1 MTTEAKTKR
10 LSSKQF
16 IQCWKMAGEHHAT
29 TRWEVPVTE
38 PASEQM
44 KGFCNVMRAYLGQI
58 DPAFRHYSSDDIE
71 RRINKYEQQCREM
84 RDNGRSISK
93 PPKYPKRRIYSA
105 VRSMEMKTEDVL
117 ESFAGFDPMDILKKA
132 AEAAGARVDGNQQKS
147 A

>member
-1 MTTEAKTKR
+1 MTTDAKIKR

-38 PASEQM
+38 PAEEQM
-44 KGFCNVMRAYLGQI
+44 KGFCNVMRAYLGKI
-58 DPAFRHYSSDDIE
+58 DTAFKNYSSDDIE

-84 RDNGRSISK
+84 RDNGRTTAK
-93 PPKYPKRRIYSA
+93 PPRYPKRRIYSA
-105 VRSMEMKTEDVL
+105 VRSMDIKTEDVL
-117 ESFAGFDPMDILKKA
+117 ESFAGFDPMDILKKH
-132 AEAAGARVDGNQQKS
+132 AEAAGARVDQSQQKS